1 MNLHCCPQAVTTSSV
16 LTNVEVANLPLTAFK
31 DLRSTELLP
40 VAGWTF
46 NYNINSDLIRT
57 TLTGSGTA
65 TASNSMAVLQTG
77 AAAASSAKIETI
89 KALRYTPG
97 LGGLVRCTAVFTT
110 GVANSTQIIGVGD
123 SVDGFFFG
131 FNGAAFGVLRRQ
143 NGTDNW
149 IPQTSWNVDKF
160 NGTGL
165 SGVTL
170 NPTRGN
176 VYSIEYQW
184 LGFGAIS
191 FFIENPAT
199 GSPTLVHIIQYANA
213 NTIPSIFNPTL
224 PVMAQVINTTNASN
238 LTLST
243 SSAMGMVEGNADTNS
258 LVTVNAFSNT
268 KVVPVTETSVFT
280 LRNNTTFQGKINRVR
295 IQFSFF
301 SGFAVAN
308 NSIIYL
314 VVNATLGGT
323 PTFINISPTT
333 SVMAAD
339 IAGTTVTGGSRKLI
353 IVAGNTGASQV
364 SIIDQD
370 LQLSPG
376 DTLTVSALSG
386 GGTSNVTAG
395 LTWNELW

>member
-1 MNLHCCPQAVTTSSV
+1 MNLNCCPQAVPTSS
-16 LTNVEVANLPLTAFK
+16 VEVANLPLTAFK

-97 LGGLVRCTAVFTT
+97 LGGLVRCTAIFTT

-149 IPQTSWNVDKF
+149 IPQTSWNMDKF
-160 NGTGL
+160 NRTGL

-170 NPTRGN
+170 DPTKGN
-176 VYSIEYQW
+176 VYTIEYQW

-199 GSPTLVHIIQYANA
+199 GFPTLVHIIQYANA

-238 LTLST
+238 LTLRT
-243 SSAMGMVEGNADTNS
+243 SSAMGMIEGNGDTNS
-258 LVTVNAFSNT
+258 LVTVNSFSNS
-268 KVVPVTETSVFT
+268 KQVSAETSILT
-280 LRNNTTFQGKINRVR
+280 LRNNATFQGKTNRVR
-295 IQFSFF
+295 VQFSYLSINC
-301 SGFAVAN
+301 SGGNTATVR
-308 NSIIYL
+308 L

-323 PTFINISPTT
+323 PTYINISPTT
-333 SVMAAD
+333 SVVAAD
-339 IAGTTVTGGSRKLI
+339 IAGTTVTGGSRKMTTVVNSPGDAQI
-353 IVAGNTGASQV
+353 

-370 LQLSPG
+370 LEIGPG
-376 DTLTVSALSG
+376 DTLTVSGASSAN
-386 GGTSNVTAG
+386 TTVTVG
-395 LTWNELW
+395 ITWNEMW

>member
-1 MNLHCCPQAVTTSSV
+1 MGNVALELTLLSAAVSTSSV

-89 KALRYTPG
+89 RALRYTPG

-149 IPQTSWNVDKF
+149 IPQTTWNVDKF

-170 NPTRGN
+170 DPTKGN

-199 GSPTLVHIIQYANA
+199 GFPTLVHIIQYANA

-243 SSAMGMVEGNADTNS
+243 SSAMGMVEGNGDTNS
-258 LVTVNAFSNT
+258 LVTVNSFSNSKT
-268 KVVPVTETSVFT
+268 VTATETSIFT
-280 LRNNTTFQGKINRVR
+280 LRNNATFQGKTNRVR
-295 IQFSFF
+295 VQFSFL
-301 SGFAVAN
+301 SV
-308 NSIIYL
+308 NSTGGNTAIVRL

-323 PTFINISPTT
+323 PTFVNISPTT

-339 IAGTTVTGGSRKLI
+339 IAGTTVTGGSRKLTT
-353 IVAGNTGASQV
+353 VVNSPGDAQL

-370 LQLSPG
+370 LELSPG
-376 DTLTVSALSG
+376 DTLTVSGA
-386 GGTSNVTAG
+386 VRC
-395 LTWNELW
+395 W

>member
-1 MNLHCCPQAVTTSSV
+1 MNLHCCPQAVSTSSV

-40 VAGWTF
+40 KAGWTF

-89 KALRYTPG
+89 RALRYTPG
-97 LGGLVRCTAVFTT
+97 LGGLVRCTAIFTT

-131 FNGAAFGVLRRQ
+131 YNGAAFGVLRRQ

-170 NPTRGN
+170 DPTKGN

-199 GSPTLVHIIQYANA
+199 GFPTLVHIIQYANA

-243 SSAMGMVEGNADTNS
+243 SSAMGMVEGNGDTNS
-258 LVTVNAFSNT
+258 LVTVNSFSNSKAVT
-268 KVVPVTETSVFT
+268 ATETSIFT
-280 LRNNTTFQGKINRVR
+280 LRNNATFQGKTNRVR
-295 IQFSFF
+295 VQFSFL
-301 SGFAVAN
+301 SVN
-308 NSIIYL
+308 CDWSNTSIVRL

-323 PTFINISPTT
+323 PAFVNISPTT

-339 IAGTTVTGGSRKLI
+339 IAGTTVTGGSRKLT
-353 IVAGNTGASQV
+353 IVVDSPGDAQV

-370 LQLSPG
+370 LELSPG
-376 DTLTVSALSG
+376 DTLTVSGCVRCWYFNCNG
-386 GGTSNVTAG
+386 GNNV
-395 LTWNELW
+395 E

>member
-1 MNLHCCPQAVTTSSV
+1 MNLHCCPQAVSTSSV

-40 VAGWTF
+40 KAGWTF

-89 KALRYTPG
+89 RALRYTPG

-170 NPTRGN
+170 DPTRGN

-199 GSPTLVHIIQYANA
+199 GFPTLVHIIQYANA

-243 SSAMGMVEGNADTNS
+243 SSAMGMVEGNGDTNT
-258 LVTVNAFSNT
+258 LVTVNSFSNS
-268 KVVPVTETSVFT
+268 KMVPATETSIFT
-280 LRNNTTFQGKINRVR
+280 LRNNATFQGKTNRVR
-295 IQFSFF
+295 VQFSFL
-301 SGFAVAN
+301 
-308 NSIIYL
+308 SI
-314 VVNATLGGT
+314 N
-323 PTFINISPTT
+323 
-333 SVMAAD
+333 
-339 IAGTTVTGGSRKLI
+339 
-353 IVAGNTGASQV
+353 
-364 SIIDQD
+364 
-370 LQLSPG
+370 
-376 DTLTVSALSG
+376 
-386 GGTSNVTAG
+386 
-395 LTWNELW
+395 

>member
-1 MNLHCCPQAVTTSSV
+1 M
-16 LTNVEVANLPLTAFK
+16 
-31 DLRSTELLP
+31 
-40 VAGWTF
+40 
-46 NYNINSDLIRT
+46 
-57 TLTGSGTA
+57 TGSGTA

-131 FNGAAFGVLRRQ
+131 YNGADFGVLRRQ

-170 NPTRGN
+170 NPTKGN

-199 GSPTLVHIIQYANA
+199 GFPTLVHIIQYANA

-258 LVTVNAFSNT
+258 LVTVNSFSNSKLVT
-268 KVVPVTETSVFT
+268 TTETSVFT
-280 LRNNTTFQGKINRVR
+280 LRNNAIFQGKTNRVR
-295 IQFSFF
+295 VQFSFF
-301 SGFAVAN
+301 SGN
-308 NSIIYL
+308 CHC
-314 VVNATLGGT
+314 
-323 PTFINISPTT
+323 
-333 SVMAAD
+333 
-339 IAGTTVTGGSRKLI
+339 
-353 IVAGNTGASQV
+353 
-364 SIIDQD
+364 
-370 LQLSPG
+370 
-376 DTLTVSALSG
+376 
-386 GGTSNVTAG
+386 
-395 LTWNELW
+395 

>member
-1 MNLHCCPQAVTTSSV
+1 MNLHCCPQAVSTSSV
-16 LTNVEVANLPLTAFK
+16 LTNVEIANLPLTAFK

-40 VAGWTF
+40 KAGWTF

-89 KALRYTPG
+89 RALRYTPG
-97 LGGLVRCTAVFTT
+97 LGGLVRCTAIFTT

-170 NPTRGN
+170 DPTRGN

-199 GSPTLVHIIQYANA
+199 GFPTLVHIIQYANA

-243 SSAMGMVEGNADTNS
+243 SSAMGMVEGNGDTNS
-258 LVTVNAFSNT
+258 LVTVNSFSNT
-268 KVVPVTETSVFT
+268 KQVSAETSILT
-280 LRNNTTFQGKINRVR
+280 LRNNATFQGKTNRVR
-295 IQFSFF
+295 VQFSYL
-301 SGFAVAN
+301 
-308 NSIIYL
+308 SINCTGGNTATVRL

-323 PTFINISPTT
+323 PAFVNISPTT

-339 IAGTTVTGGSRKLI
+339 IAGTTVTGGSRKLTT
-353 IVAGNTGASQV
+353 VVNSPGDAQL

-370 LQLSPG
+370 LEIGPG
-376 DTLTVSALSG
+376 DTLTVSGASTG
-386 GGTSNVTAG
+386 NSTVTVG
-395 LTWNELW
+395 ITWNEMW